1 MANVESNSIRIFPS
15 TDRGSNTNAY
25 LDNFVTEY
33 NLSSIVNKLLKSS
46 GVSANT
52 ERGFLIT
59 TSLSYP
65 TQVLEFNIAGYFIT
79 TTPEAILN
87 GLNGTTPETGAETA
101 YENFVRFSVRSN
113 KVVAEISIMTN
124 VGNYQYSQIGGQDG
138 VNINDSDSGLG
149 GTAPITYTL
158 PIFNVSGT
166 SGSYEYDGL
175 CEESKL
181 RFNNI
186 NIDDGVL

>member
-59 TSLSYP
+59 TDSIGSSGII
-65 TQVLEFNIAGYFIT
+65 EFNIAGYFVS
-79 TTPEAILN
+79 TTPEAILK
-87 GLNGTTPETGAETA
+87 GLNGATPETGAETA
-101 YENFVRFSVRSN
+101 YENFVRFSVDDN
-113 KVVAEISIMTN
+113 KVIAEISIITN
-124 VGNYQYSQIGGQDG
+124 DGNYQYSQIGGQDG
-138 VNINDSDSGLG
+138 VAIDTSIGDDSV
-149 GTAPITYTL
+149 TTYTL
-158 PIFNVSGT
+158 PIFNVSGEQGTYAYT
-166 SGSYEYDGL
+166 SL
-175 CEESKL
+175 CAESKL
-181 RFNNI
+181 RFTNI
-186 NIDDGVL
+186 NIDDGEL

>member
-59 TSLSYP
+59 TDSISADD
-65 TQVLEFNIAGYFIT
+65 TIEFNIAGYFIS
-79 TTPEAILN
+79 TTPSAIINSLN
-87 GLNGTTPETGAETA
+87 GGADTNT
-101 YENFVRFSVRSN
+101 YENFVRFSVNGIR
-113 KVVAEISIMTN
+113 VIAEISIINNNAT
-124 VGNYQYSQIGGQDG
+124 YQYSQIGGQDG
-138 VNINDSDSGLG
+138 VSLSDSESGLTG
-149 GTAPITYTL
+149 DSVTIYTL
-158 PIFNVSGT
+158 PIFYVSG
-166 SGSYEYDGL
+166 SEGSYEYVAL

-181 RFNNI
+181 RFTNI
-186 NIDDGVL
+186 NIDDGIL